1 MNRILIIGSEGQLG
15 TELSTF
21 FSRKFNSE
29 NIVISDIKNESSS
42 NLTYVKLDALSYT
55 DIENVVKKYEIDEIY
70 HLAAI
75 LSAKGEQNPSLT
87 WKINM
92 NSLFNVLEIAKN
104 KFVKKV
110 FWPSSISV
118 FGENSPKN
126 NTDQFSIT
134 EPKTVYGIS
143 KLAGER
149 WCEYY
154 NNTFQT
160 DIRSI
165 RFPGIISS
173 NTLPGGG
180 TTDYAVSIFYSLF
193 KNEEFSCFL
202 KNDTML
208 PMIYIDDA
216 IRSIYE
222 LMNVDLNN
230 LRIKSSYNLTAFSF
244 SPEMIFSELVKFNP
258 KFKINYSPD
267 FRQNIA
273 DSWPNSIDDVY
284 AKEDWGWNPSFY
296 LKETVELMIDRV
308 KQKFSNEGI

>member
-15 TELSTF
+15 TELSSF
-21 FSRKFNSE
+21 LSKKFSSE

-42 NLTYVKLDALSYT
+42 SLTYKRIDALSYD

-75 LSAKGEQNPSLT
+75 LSAKGEEDPSMT

-92 NSLFNVLEIAKN
+92 NSLFNVLEIAK
-104 KFVKKV
+104 KKLVKKV

-118 FGENSPKN
+118 FGDNTPKK
-126 NTDQFSIT
+126 NTDQFSIK

-154 NNTFQT
+154 NNNFQT

-193 KNEEFSCFL
+193 KNEEFNCFL
-202 KNDTML
+202 KKDTML

-222 LMNVDLNN
+222 LMSVDLND
-230 LRIKSSYNLTAFSF
+230 LRIKSSYNLSAFSF
-244 SPEMIFSELVKFNP
+244 SPEMIFKALLKFNP
-258 KFKINYSPD
+258 NFKINYSPD
-267 FRQNIA
+267 FRQGIA
-273 DSWPNSIDDVY
+273 DSWPNNIDDLY
-284 AKEDWGWNPSFY
+284 AREDWSWKPNFF
-296 LKETVELMIDRV
+296 LKETVEVMTDKIKINNGD
-308 KQKFSNEGI
+308 I